1 MVNITKSPIY
11 MKDIR
16 IKSILVDFALSLIS
30 DFWKFSILHRTMQT
44 STVSTDNLLVWSEQF
59 NLSNLITPWTVD
71 DNAVEKYDNWCN
83 TVEFHCVQFLNV
95 YVYIFLYVPGI
106 HVYYVTDT
114 CTWHACIYVPDFQKC
129 TSTWFSGSCSL

>member
-30 DFWKFSILHRTMQT
+30 DFWKFSLNSWSMQT

-59 NLSNLITPWTVD
+59 NLQYLI
-71 DNAVEKYDNWCN
+71 
-83 TVEFHCVQFLNV
+83 
-95 YVYIFLYVPGI
+95 
-106 HVYYVTDT
+106 
-114 CTWHACIYVPDFQKC
+114 
-129 TSTWFSGSCSL
+129 

>member
-59 NLSNLITPWTVD
+59 NLFNLITLWTVD

-106 HVYYVTDT
+106 YLVLCYRYMT
-114 CTWHACIYVPDFQKC
+114 CACIYMPDFQKC